1 MTFVALSE
9 KGSLIVPV
17 AKELFGLKDA
27 VKDGDADLRPKAEL
41 HMTVFNFGI
50 GRLVHKACAA
60 EAGLKDAIETLAR
73 AHDWGLRVTGP
84 YLRLR
89 RDKLTTIVV
98 QVEAAI
104 ADFFAAVREKTGHAE
119 LREALR
125 HPGPPHV
132 TLYTSDPEGKAG
144 IGLNTEAELE
154 AALERG
160 KTGDGT
166 GLRAW
171 LLAGPP

>member
-1 MTFVALSE
+1 MTFIALSE

-17 AKELFGLKDA
+17 AKELFGLKDG
-27 VKDGDADLRPKAEL
+27 VQDGEAELRPKAEL
-41 HMTVFNFGI
+41 HLTVFNFGI
-50 GRLVHKACAA
+50 GRLVHKACEA
-60 EAGLKDAIETLAR
+60 EPGLKDTIEGLAR
-73 AHDWGLRVTGP
+73 GFDWSLRVTGP

-98 QVEAAI
+98 QVEAGI
-104 ADFFAAVREKTGHAE
+104 ADFFAAVREKTQHPE

-144 IGLNTEAELE
+144 IGLNTDVELE

-160 KTGDGT
+160 KSGAAA

-171 LLAGPP
+171 TLAGPP